1 MVYFWIIIGVSIL
14 EPINELRNGRLRNK
28 INAILER
35 LRQIR
40 QQLPAQQQSLP
51 QIQPVQRQLRRSERI
66 RKAVNR
72 LDL

>member
-35 LRQIR
+35 LRQIK
-40 QQLPAQQQSLP
+40 QQLPEQQQSLP

-66 RKAVNR
+66 
-72 LDL
+72 

>member
-40 QQLPAQQQSLP
+40 QLLPAQQQSLP
-51 QIQPVQRQLRRSERI
+51 Q
-66 RKAVNR
+66 
-72 LDL
+72 

>member
-51 QIQPVQRQLRRSERI
+51 Q
-66 RKAVNR
+66 
-72 LDL
+72 